1 MIEQMKKGFKKAV
14 ASRAVQRL
22 IYYGIRVYAAT
33 FRLTVENECAWM
45 QHLQQGG
52 RVILC
57 TWHQQ
62 FFCAIRPFKRY
73 VSFSPSLMISRSA
86 DGDIIAGVA
95 RLTGWHPVRGSSS
108 KGGKSALRELI
119 DRLEASGLAGHIADG
134 PRGPLGRLK
143 AGAIQ
148 LAIQAD
154 AVIVPFYLTADRA
167 WFFNSWDRF
176 FIPKP
181 FARVS
186 LTFDDPIQL
195 PGIDSEAA
203 FEQQRRHVEEIM
215 RRRLQVPA

>member
-1 MIEQMKKGFKKAV
+1 MIEQMKKGFKKAI
-14 ASRAVQRL
+14 ASHALQRL

-33 FRLTVENECAWM
+33 FRLTVENERVWM

-119 DRLEASGLAGHIADG
+119 DRLKASGLAGHIADG

-195 PGIDSEAA
+195 PAVDSEAD
-203 FEQQRRHVEEIM
+203 FEQQRRYVEEIM
-215 RRRLQVPA
+215 RRRLQVSV